1 MQMQGLE
8 NETDGWRDRERREG
22 GSEETIIVLMNEG
35 GGRNP
40 RAITQSP
47 RQPSVALTLLS

>member
-1 MQMQGLE
+1 MQRVE

-22 GSEETIIVLMNEG
+22 AGEGAIIILMDEG